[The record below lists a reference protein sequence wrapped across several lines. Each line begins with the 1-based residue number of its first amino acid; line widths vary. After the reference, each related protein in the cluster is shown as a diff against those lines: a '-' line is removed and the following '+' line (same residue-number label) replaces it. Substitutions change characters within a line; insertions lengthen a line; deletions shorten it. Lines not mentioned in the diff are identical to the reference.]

1 MLSGRSRSETTLSPS
16 RTPSA
21 EKKPDIHAKRAD
33 EAMRRATEE
42 ATKGPREARAG
53 RFDWKPKPKA
63 AE

>member
-1 MLSGRSRSETTLSPS
+1 LSTSKTRSPKIDDSV
-16 RTPSA
+16 
-21 EKKPDIHAKRAD
+21 HAKRAE

>member
-1 MLSGRSRSETTLSPS
+1 LSATKPSNPDANKDVHLQRTL
-16 RTPSA
+16 
-21 EKKPDIHAKRAD
+21 

-42 ATKGPREARAG
+42 ATKGPREARSG

>member
-1 MLSGRSRSETTLSPS
+1 
-16 RTPSA
+16 
-21 EKKPDIHAKRAD
+21 
-33 EAMRRATEE
+33 MRRATEE